1 MAVFDASFLILLLH
15 PDAQAPIDPETG
27 IAVEHARERIEHL
40 VASLEK
46 KKEKIIIPSPAL
58 AEFLVTADRAGATYL
73 GTMEGKRFLRISSF
87 DKRAAVE
94 LATMTREA
102 LAQGDKRGG
111 SDEPYQKVK
120 FDRQIIAI
128 TKVEGE
134 NTLYSNDVTLK
145 TFAERA
151 GIRLVTIANLD
162 LPEESKQGVLD
173 FPHPSSP
180 NSKTQ

>member
-15 PDAQAPIDPETG
+15 PDAQAPNDPETG
-27 IAVEHARERIEHL
+27 TAVEHASDRIEHL
-40 VASLEK
+40 VATLEK

-58 AEFLVTADRAGATYL
+58 AEFLVKADQAGATYL
-73 GTMEGKRFLRISSF
+73 GIMESKRSMRISSF

-128 TKVEGE
+128 AKVEGE
-134 NTLYSNDVTLK
+134 KTLYSNDVTLK

-151 GIRLVTIANLD
+151 GIRLVTIAKLD
-162 LPEESKQGVLD
+162 LPEESKQGVID
-173 FPHPSSP
+173 FPPSVEP
-180 NSKTQ
+180 KQ